1 MERIILN
8 WDEVVNSYEGPDIFE
23 FWFCN
28 EMHEKVEDYG
38 NPEDLDAVYEKLTER
53 YGNSKFRVT
62 HHDFIKWHGKLNSDF
77 RLSEVTE

>member
-28 EMHEKVEDYG
+28 EMREKVETYG
-38 NPEDLDAVYEKLTER
+38 DPEDIDAIFERLTER
-53 YGNSKFRVT
+53 YGNSKFFVS
-62 HHDFIKWHGKLNSDF
+62 HHDYIKWHGKLNNDF
-77 RLSEVTE
+77 RLSEVIE